1 MKKQSKTERALSHKV
16 FLQREY
22 GRRHLAYEKE
32 LEFYDAVKDGN
43 FKTLNKIMLPLKDR
57 QLGILSKDSLRNA
70 KYHLVITVALITR
83 FCIEGGLESETAYT
97 LSDLYIQQIDT
108 CRSEEE
114 IDILHR
120 ELVFDFAD
128 RMKKLKSSRGISRA
142 VKKACDYIYDNLHRR
157 LTLDKIAKAAGIH
170 KNYLCSLFKK
180 ETGSTVQEYIRR
192 KKIEAAANMLS
203 YADYSPQELS
213 DYFSFSSQSHFTNT
227 FKSIMKLTPSE
238 YRRTHYRAHWQPEK
252 SEKY

>member
-1 MKKQSKTERALSHKV
+1 MKKQSKTEKALSHKV

-22 GRRHLAYEKE
+22 GSRHLAYERE

-43 FKTLNKIMLPLKDR
+43 FKALNKLMLPLKDR
-57 QLGILSKDSLRNA
+57 HLGTLSKDALRNA
-70 KYHLVITVALITR
+70 KYHLIITVALITR

-97 LSDLYIQQIDT
+97 LSDVYIQQVDA

-114 IDILHR
+114 IDLLHR

-128 RMKKLKSSRGISRA
+128 RMKKRKAAQGISRA
-142 VKKACDYIYDNLHRR
+142 VKKACDYIYDNLHQR
-157 LTLDKIAKAAGIH
+157 LTLEKIARAAGIH
-170 KNYLCSLFKK
+170 KNYLCALFKK

-227 FKSIMKLTPSE
+227 FKRIMNATPAE
-238 YRRTHYRAHWQPEK
+238 YQRTHYHSHWQK
-252 SEKY
+252 R